1 MNMRKVRSLLLMSS
15 VLLLV
20 SCGGTVKINQILV
33 DPSRYAKKDVEVEGD
48 VVGSYSIIGH
58 GAYQVRDDTGAL
70 WVVSDKGVPRKGS
83 RVAVKGRVHP
93 RKGSR
98 VAVKG
103 RVQDVVTIDVVQL
116 PSQVGSGVVMIE
128 SSHKASR

>member
-1 MNMRKVRSLLLMSS
+1 MKKVRLLLLMSS

-20 SCGGTVKINQILV
+20 SCGPVKINQILV
-33 DPSRYAKKDVEVEGD
+33 DPSRYADKDVEVAGD

-58 GAYQVRDDTGAL
+58 GAYQVEDDTGAL

-83 RVAVKGRVHP
+83 RVAVKGRIL
-93 RKGSR
+93 
-98 VAVKG
+98 
-103 RVQDVVTIDVVQL
+103 DVVAIDIVQL
-116 PSQVGSGVVMIE
+116 PGQVDSGLVMVE